1 MSNRLNEIELID
13 CARRHRDEAGAAE
26 AAGDSRKARELARL
40 ASHAEAMAERAL
52 ERYFQP
58 AV

>member
-1 MSNRLNEIELID
+1 MTSRFNEIELI
-13 CARRHRDEAGAAE
+13 ARAQQHRDEAGLAA
-26 AAGDSRKARELARL
+26 AAGDSRKARELDRL

-52 ERYFQP
+52 QRYFEP